1 MYSAMA
7 TDQVTFFFLFFLS
20 DLVALNMKRKGNS
33 EAITKLGMSNV
44 AFNVK
49 PFFFFL
55 LKYFNFVVV
64 NSSEDGWWEAENAAG
79 KQGVVPKTLLKVT
92 TGSFELICVINM

>member
-1 MYSAMA
+1 MCGFVCLN
-7 TDQVTFFFLFFLS
+7 DCFFGGEGGLGG
-20 DLVALNMKRKGNS
+20 RKGNS

-44 AFNVK
+44 AFNVE